1 MSEADGATVAD
12 NDLGVDEPRAEPAAA
27 TATLQER
34 LAEVQS
40 VRWTNQWAELKAE
53 VIDTDLCTGCAGCVI
68 SCPHDVIGYDHSSG
82 GYRPFHLED
91 ELGPDDC
98 VHGQKGCTTCTR
110 ACPRFR
116 LWVAQA
122 DEHLFG
128 TLRQPDEVAGQFQ
141 DILLTRASD
150 EHVNQTGQDGGLV
163 SAILLWAMEHDYID
177 AALVSYLEGGQTG
190 TWKAVP
196 GVAATPDEILAA
208 AGSRYTYSANTL
220 ALDEAIEAGHS
231 RLALVGMSCQSSVPP
246 VMWSRKVGKISKPI
260 VFNLGLLCSKTFD
273 DAIFEELFWAKY
285 GLAREHMVKMNIKG
299 VFQIWMDDG
308 AYHEINLKECHAW
321 TREGCNHCPDFAAE
335 HADISCGGIG
345 ENANWTLTIV
355 RTDLGREIIT
365 RMIDQGVIEA
375 RPGDSD
381 PGAIAL
387 MRKLAEKSRARWPTT
402 AEPAVRVGLPE
413 PRMGARS

>member
-1 MSEADGATVAD
+1 M
-12 NDLGVDEPRAEPAAA
+12 
-27 TATLQER
+27 
-34 LAEVQS
+34 
-40 VRWTNQWAELKAE
+40 RWTNQWAELKAE

-116 LWVAQA
+116 LWEAQA

-413 PRMGARS
+413 PRMPARS